1 VDELLPEEE
10 LTEGSTLHSFGLLT
24 ESYENVDEL
33 LPEEELTVDELLP
46 EEELTSFRLSEP
58 CTRQAK
64 TNKQTKKKVNP
75 PPN

>member
-10 LTEGSTLHSFGLLT
+10 ITEGSTLHSFGLLT

-46 EEELTSFRLSEP
+46 EEELTPFRLSEP

-64 TNKQTKKKVNP
+64 TNKQKKKTQP
-75 PPN
+75 TS